1 MLPLFLNTMINEIGQ
16 RLQNAEPFT
25 WVADEPT
32 EDDMNHI
39 LEQGAPSEFD
49 TLGLRSRMISDL
61 KSKKASI
68 VCKSG
73 PYAKVLAIVYPDTQ
87 IPWKIFSSIFQAFG
101 RPKGLGHK
109 GRPKG
114 LGHKGRPKDLG
125 HKGRP
130 KDFSPKGSGPKGR
143 PKPWRIVWFA
153 NPSPRLVPTNH
164 LQGEAPGPEHVN
176 GGYTYPCQPDTVVI
190 YREEEVCR
198 VLIHELL
205 HAACTDDMSKSEEE
219 REALTESWAELFLIA
234 VKSRGNPREAARLW
248 RIQSHWIADQEALL
262 SRNVKG
268 PADYAWRYTIGR
280 RGILESWG
288 FTLPPPSGAVITSLR
303 FTAKEL

>member
-1 MLPLFLNTMINEIGQ
+1 
-16 RLQNAEPFT
+16 
-25 WVADEPT
+25 
-32 EDDMNHI
+32 
-39 LEQGAPSEFD
+39 
-49 TLGLRSRMISDL
+49 MISDL
-61 KSKKASI
+61 KSKKAAI

-73 PYAKVLAIVYPDTQ
+73 PYAKVLAIVYPDTV
-87 IPWKIFSSIFQAFG
+87 IPWKLFSSIFQAFG
-101 RPKGLGHK
+101 RPKGS
-109 GRPKG
+109 G
-114 LGHKGRPKDLG
+114 L
-125 HKGRP
+125 
-130 KDFSPKGSGPKGR
+130 KGR

-153 NPSPRLVPTNH
+153 NPSPRTVPTNH

-205 HAACTDDMSKSEEE
+205 HAACTDDMNKSEEE

-234 VKSRGNPREAARLW
+234 VHSRGRPREAARLW
-248 RIQSHWIADQEALL
+248 RIQSQWIADQEALL

-268 PADYAWRYTIGR
+268 PRDYAWRYTIGR
-280 RGILESWG
+280 RAILESWG
-288 FTLPPPSGAVITSLR
+288 FTLPPPSGTVITSLR

>member
-1 MLPLFLNTMINEIGQ
+1 MVNEIGQ

-25 WVADEPT
+25 WVIDEPT

-39 LEQGAPSEFD
+39 IQQGAPSEFD
-49 TLGLRSRMISDL
+49 TLGLRSTMITDL

-87 IPWKIFSSIFQAFG
+87 IPWKMFSAIFQAFG
-101 RPKGLGHK
+101 RPKGFGPPTRF
-109 GRPKG
+109 GPPKG
-114 LGHKGRPKDLG
+114 VGPPTRFGP
-125 HKGRP
+125 
-130 KDFSPKGSGPKGR
+130 PKGSR

-153 NPSPRLVPTNH
+153 NPSPRLVPRNH

-205 HAACTDDMSKSEEE
+205 HAACTDDMNKPEEE

-234 VKSRGNPREAARLW
+234 VKANGRLREAARLW
-248 RIQSHWIADQEALL
+248 RIQSQWIADQEALL

-268 PADYAWRYTIGR
+268 PGDYAWRYTIGR
-280 RGILESWG
+280 RSVLESWG
-288 FTLPPPSGAVITSLR
+288 FTLPPPSDTPITSLS